1 MCYIE
6 ISVGVLKIKEYI
18 SNYYRRSWIQI
29 FHRIVKENLIHLYII
44 YYLHKYGAALAV
56 LVQPFVQAVICHT
69 KGGLLYGALATVLAS
84 VPLSRLAEVSFI
96 LIREAGIIQGVI
108 DLERGVLV
116 FVVICVGLS
125 VCLHVCVFVCVG

>member
-1 MCYIE
+1 M
-6 ISVGVLKIKEYI
+6 
-18 SNYYRRSWIQI
+18 
-29 FHRIVKENLIHLYII
+29 
-44 YYLHKYGAALAV
+44 YLDKDCAALAV
-56 LVQPFVQAVICHT
+56 LVQPIVQAVICHT

-116 FVVICVGLS
+116 FVVN
-125 VCLHVCVFVCVG
+125 VCIVCAELGGNMVPSPQGQPHASRE